1 MIDPLN
7 INIPLA
13 EAPTPV
19 RPDQPA
25 LPKRKLL
32 QPSPDHPDD
41 YILEIDNSSLEKF
54 TTCPRSAEN
63 YLIHSREAARSSSA
77 TQFGKLFHTCVELS
91 LIHGYNDATKAKQRE
106 LIAEHFLYNPCSP
119 DDYRT
124 ADQMVAILDAYYK
137 LYPAETFEV
146 YHDENGH
153 FVERPFKIEL
163 CTIPVEG
170 RLPYSREQ
178 ILAPW
183 SPTQQWRPDISNV
196 GTEEVYVRNLHVFWT
211 GRIDLLLRQSDALW
225 VLDHKTTSMGG
236 ETYYNDFVL
245 SQQTVGYT
253 WAAQHITGQSVNGLI
268 LNAVIARKPTKTGR
282 AIEFDR
288 RPYIYSPERCAGW
301 EENTKHIVGD
311 FVSNL
316 ARGYFPMHTKWCMG
330 KYGTCPYWDNCA
342 LPAHQRLGDLSS
354 EHYRDVTWSPIN
366 D

>member
-13 EAPTPV
+13 EAPTPT
-19 RPDQPA
+19 RPDSPA

-32 QPSPDHPDD
+32 QPSPEHPDD

-63 YLIHSREAARSSSA
+63 YLIRSREAARSSSA
-77 TQFGKLFHTCVELS
+77 TQFGNLFHTCVELS
-91 LIHGYNDATKAKQRE
+91 LINGYNDTTKTKQRE
-106 LIAEHFLYNPCSP
+106 LIAEHFLYNPCP
-119 DDYRT
+119 PEDYRT
-124 ADQMVAILDAYYK
+124 ADQMVAILDAYYR
-137 LYPAETFEV
+137 LYPTEQFEI

-163 CTIPVEG
+163 CTIPINDV
-170 RLPYSREQ
+170 LIYHP
-178 ILAPW
+178 
-183 SPTQQWRPDISNV
+183 QQLVAGYEKGNAQ
-196 GTEEVYVRNLHVFWT
+196 TLHVRNIHVFWT
-211 GRIDLLLRQSDALW
+211 GRIDLLLKQSNALW

-236 ETYYNDFVL
+236 DTYYNDFVL

-253 WAAQHITGQSVNGLI
+253 WAAQHITGQPVNGLI

-288 RPYIYSPERCAGW
+288 RPYIYSAERCAEW

-330 KYGTCPYWDNCA
+330 KYGTCPYWDNCT
-342 LPAHQRLGDLSS
+342 LPPHQRLSDLASD
-354 EHYRDVTWSPIN
+354 HYRDVTWSPIN